1 MTTVISACSV
11 TTSVTVAQAP
21 VTRRPDTVRVDVL
34 LAGRVT
40 PVRQVDVI
48 VGLHYT
54 TDPRTYC

>member
-1 MTTVISACSV
+1 MVISACSV
-11 TTSVTVAQAP
+11 TAPVTVAQAP

-48 VGLHYT
+48 VGLH
-54 TDPRTYC
+54 